1 MRLPPWEYKRIETDN
16 GRVFIEFTGYV
27 DADNK
32 NVYYGDVLDK
42 FGETFTVGPT
52 NKFGIFTVIS
62 SNTGKTQPIQLFDF
76 KDASVIGNILNLKK
90 C

>member
-1 MRLPPWEYKRIETDN
+1 MRLPPREYKRIETDN

-42 FGETFTVGPT
+42 FGETFTVGPP

-76 KDASVIGNILNLKK
+76 KDANVIGNILNLKK